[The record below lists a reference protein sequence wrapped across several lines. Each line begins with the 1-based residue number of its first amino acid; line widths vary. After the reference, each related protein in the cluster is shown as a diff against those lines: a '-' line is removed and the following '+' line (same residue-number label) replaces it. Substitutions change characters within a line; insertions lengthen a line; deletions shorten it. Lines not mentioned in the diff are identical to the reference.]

1 MSIIKE
7 FKEFAMKGNAIDLAV
22 GVVIGGAFQG
32 IVNSLVNDII
42 MPFTAIFTGNIDYS
56 EWKIV
61 VAGGVAQ
68 IGIGSFINALINFFV
83 IAFSIFL
90 ALKYVNKLNKKLEE
104 LNKEAMNTI
113 KKKTKISGKSKKGK
127 VEIKEEKEIEPTT
140 KQCPYCLSDVPYKAT
155 KCCHCTS
162 ELPIEISMGENMDE
176 KELDK

>member
-22 GVVIGGAFQG
+22 GVVIGGAFQK

-56 EWKIV
+56 QWKIV
-61 VAGGVAQ
+61 VGNGVAE
-68 IGIGSFINALINFFV
+68 IGIGSFINALINFFI

-90 ALKYVNKLNKKLEE
+90 ALKYINKINKKFEE

-113 KKKTKISGKSKKGK
+113 KKKTRKGK
-127 VEIKEEKEIEPTT
+127 KQKEEIKVEPKVKT
-140 KQCPYCLSDVPYKAT
+140 CPYCLSEIPYKAV
-155 KCCHCTS
+155 KCSHCTS
-162 ELPIEISMGENMDE
+162 EVIEVIKE
-176 KELDK
+176 KVEEKDDGK